1 MRVPMKFIK
10 PFLFIFSISLFFS
23 AYSYSGEPKEGVQ
36 YATLPSPLKSDVLS
50 PVTEVFSLSCHPCR
64 NMENFLP
71 AINQELDT
79 NIDKMH
85 IIFNQPTY
93 MIAMLYYAA
102 EIQTKGTP
110 DHSFINDLFSATQ
123 DYSSVK
129 EQKDAY
135 EQVFTSRGLISPTNF
150 NDEQISAL
158 TNKLN
163 TVKILSEQSRINAV
177 PTFIVNRKYSVILG
191 GHANPKEIADTIN
204 YLLKK

>member
-1 MRVPMKFIK
+1 MKFIK
-10 PFLFIFSISLFFS
+10 PFLLILSISLFFS

-36 YATLPSPLKSDVLS
+36 YETLSSPLKSEVLS

-85 IIFNQPTY
+85 IIFNQSTY
-93 MIAMLYYAA
+93 MTAMLYYAA

-123 DYSSVK
+123 DYRSAK
-129 EQKDAY
+129 EQQHAY
-135 EQVFTSRGLISPTNF
+135 EQAFISRDLTSPTKLSR
-150 NDEQISAL
+150 EQINIL
-158 TNKLN
+158 TNK
-163 TVKILSEQSRINAV
+163 VKNAKAVSEKSRINAV
-177 PTFIVNRKYSVILG
+177 PTFIVNGKYTIILG
-191 GHANPKEIADTIN
+191 GHANPKEIADTIR
-204 YLLKK
+204 YLLNK